1 MVTGA
6 QLEIRSWHLS
16 FERMVW
22 LSLSLLLV
30 LVPHA
35 PRMPVWISVLFLLLA
50 GWRLYTVRT
59 GKPLP
64 HRYLIATVV
73 VAMLAGVYLSY
84 GTLTGRDA
92 GVAMLAVLAGMK
104 IAESR
109 FLRDAYVVIFLGFF
123 LVVTNFLYSESIP
136 TGLYMLVVV
145 AVLTGALVAVTT
157 ESSALVPQ
165 RQLGL
170 AAVMLMQAVP
180 LMLVAF
186 LFFPRIS
193 GPLWGLPKDAF
204 NARSGLSDTMTPGDI
219 SGLSL
224 SNEVAFRVRFDGEI
238 PENKDLYWRGPVLH
252 RTDGRTWTAGE
263 IPRSP
268 RPLGFVKRGKPV
280 DYVVTLEP
288 HQRRW
293 LFALD
298 LPATIPTMATMN
310 AAFELRSVKRVRN
323 RSRYRVRSYT
333 DYRLPQI
340 TRGELAENL
349 ELAQGS
355 HPRAKQLALGWR
367 QELGTPRAVVE
378 RALTYFQEQPFVYT
392 LTPPLLDGDNVD
404 GFLFETRQGFCENF
418 ASAFT
423 VLMRAAGIPSRVVT
437 GYQGGELNELGNFLT
452 VRQRDA
458 HAWSEVWLGETEGWA
473 RIDPTGT
480 VAPARIESGM
490 EAAIPRPIGP
500 RAFNIQSSEPVRRA
514 WRNLRQGWEA
524 LNNAWNEW
532 VLGYG
537 PERQRRLLNQFGI
550 DSTSFTRLAVWLI
563 FCVLA
568 LLAAIS
574 LLLARRP
581 RTRDPA
587 VRAYRRFQNKL
598 ARAGIDRAPGEGPL
612 DFSDRVIRARPDL
625 SADVQR
631 ITELYVSIRY
641 ARDGGDA
648 RVLSRAVAAFGV

>member
-1 MVTGA
+1 
-6 QLEIRSWHLS
+6 
-16 FERMVW
+16 MVW

-59 GKPLP
+59 GKSLP

-204 NARSGLSDTMTPGDI
+204 SARSGLSDTMTPGDI

-238 PENKDLYWRGPVLH
+238 PENKDLYWRGPVLR

-263 IPRSP
+263 SPRSS
-268 RPLGFVKRGKPV
+268 RPLGFAKRGKPV

-298 LPATIPTMATMN
+298 LPANIPPMATMN
-310 AAFELRSVKRVRN
+310 AAFELRSLKRVRN

-340 TRGELAENL
+340 TNRELAENL
-349 ELAQGS
+349 ELAEAA
-355 HPRAKQLALGWR
+355 HPRARQLALGWR
-367 QELGTPRAVVE
+367 RELGSPRAVVE
-378 RALTYFQEQPFVYT
+378 RALNYFQEQPFVYT

-437 GYQGGELNELGNFLT
+437 GYQGGELNELGDFLT

-458 HAWSEVWLGETEGWA
+458 HAWSEAWLGETEGWV
-473 RIDPTGT
+473 RIDPTGA
-480 VAPARIESGM
+480 VAPSRIESGM
-490 EAAIPRPIGP
+490 EAALPRPIGP
-500 RAFNIQSSEPVRRA
+500 RALNIQASEPVRRA
-514 WRNLRQGWEA
+514 WRNLRHGWEA

-587 VRAYRRFQNKL
+587 VRAYRRFQRKL
-598 ARAGIDRAPGEGPL
+598 ARAGLDRAPGEGPL
-612 DFSDRVIRARPDL
+612 DFSQRVIRARPDL
-625 SADVQR
+625 SAEVQR

-641 ARDGGDA
+641 AREGGDG
-648 RVLSRAVAAFGV
+648 RDLSRAVAAFGV

>member
-1 MVTGA
+1 MTGA

-50 GWRLYTVRT
+50 GWRLYTVKS

-73 VAMLAGVYLSY
+73 VATLAGVYLSY

-109 FLRDAYVVIFLGFF
+109 FLRDAFVVIFLGFF

-204 NARSGLSDTMTPGDI
+204 SARSGLSDTMTPGDI

-238 PENKDLYWRGPVLH
+238 PENKDLYWRGPVLR
-252 RTDGRTWTAGE
+252 RTDGRTWSAGE
-263 IPRSP
+263 SRRSP
-268 RPLGFVKRGKPV
+268 RPYGFAKRGKPV

-298 LPATIPTMATMN
+298 LPATIPTMASMS
-310 AAFELRSVKRVRN
+310 AAFELRSVRRVRN
-323 RSRYRVRSYT
+323 RTRFRVRSYT
-333 DYRLPQI
+333 DYRLPRI
-340 TRGELAENL
+340 TDSELAENL
-349 ELAQGS
+349 ELAEAA
-355 HPRAKQLALGWR
+355 HPRTRQLALGW
-367 QELGTPRAVVE
+367 QHELGTPRAVVE
-378 RALTYFQEQPFVYT
+378 RALRYFQQQPFVYT

-423 VLMRAAGIPSRVVT
+423 VLMRAAGIPARVVT

-458 HAWSEVWLGETEGWA
+458 HAWSEVWLGETEGWV
-473 RIDPTGT
+473 RIDPTGA
-480 VAPARIESGM
+480 VAPSRIESGM

-500 RAFNIQSSEPVRRA
+500 RALNIQPSEPVRRA

-587 VRAYRRFQNKL
+587 IRAYRRFQNKL
-598 ARAGIDRAPGEGPL
+598 ARVGLDRTPGEGPL
-612 DFSDRVIRARPDL
+612 DFSQRVIRARPDL

-641 ARDGGDA
+641 AREGGDA
-648 RVLSRAVAAFGV
+648 RVLNRAVAAFGV

>member
-1 MVTGA
+1 MTSA

-35 PRMPVWISVLFLLLA
+35 PRMPAWISVLFLLLA
-50 GWRLYTVRT
+50 GWRLYTVKI

-64 HRYLIATVV
+64 HRYLMGVVVIAT
-73 VAMLAGVYLSY
+73 LAGVYLSY

-123 LVVTNFLYSESIP
+123 LVVTNFLYSETIP

-145 AVLTGALVAVTT
+145 AVLTGSLVAISN

-170 AAVMLMQAVP
+170 AAVMLIQAVP
-180 LMLVAF
+180 VMLVAF
-186 LFFPRIS
+186 LLFPRIP

-204 NARSGLSDTMTPGDI
+204 TPRSGLSDTMTPGDI

-238 PENKDLYWRGPVLH
+238 PENRKLYWRGPVLWK
-252 RTDGRTWTAGE
+252 TDGRTWTAGE
-263 IPRSP
+263 SFRRSQP
-268 RPLGFVKRGKPV
+268 IVFARRNSPV

-293 LFALD
+293 LFALE
-298 LPATIPTMATMN
+298 LPATIPPMATIN
-310 AAFELRSVKRVRN
+310 AEFELRSVKRVRK
-323 RSRYRVRSYT
+323 RMRYRVRSYI
-333 DYRLPQI
+333 DYEVPRI
-340 TRGELAENL
+340 TRDELAEGLELAEGAHPRARALALKWRGELAN
-349 ELAQGS
+349 
-355 HPRAKQLALGWR
+355 
-367 QELGTPRAVVE
+367 TRAVVE
-378 RALTYFQEQPFVYT
+378 RALAYFREQNFVYT
-392 LTPPLLDGDNVD
+392 LRPPLMTGDNVD
-404 GFLFETRQGFCENF
+404 EFLFGTRQGFCENF

-423 VLMRAAGIPSRVVT
+423 VLMRAAGIPARVVT
-437 GYQGGELNELGNFLT
+437 GYQGGEMNELGNFLT

-458 HAWSEVWLGETEGWA
+458 HAWSEVWLGEIEGWT
-473 RIDPTGT
+473 RVDPTGA

-490 EAAIPRPIGP
+490 EAAIPRRIGP
-500 RAFNIQSSEPVRRA
+500 GALNLQPSEPVRRA
-514 WRNLRQGWEA
+514 WRNLRHGWEA

-550 DSTSFTRLAVWLI
+550 DTSFARLTIWLI
-563 FCVLA
+563 FCALA
-568 LLAAIS
+568 LLAGTS

-587 VRAYRRFQNKL
+587 LRAYRKFQKKL
-598 ARAGIDRAPGEGPL
+598 ARMGLERVQGEGPL
-612 DFSDRVIRARPDL
+612 DFAQRVIRARPDL
-625 SADVQR
+625 AAPVSR
-631 ITELYVSIRY
+631 ITEIYVSIRY
-641 ARDGGDA
+641 AREGGDA
-648 RVLSRAVAAFGV
+648 RVLHRAVADFGI

>member
-1 MVTGA
+1 MRSA

-50 GWRLYTVRT
+50 GWRLYTVKT

-123 LVVTNFLYSESIP
+123 LAVTNFLYSESIP

-204 NARSGLSDTMTPGDI
+204 SARSGLSDTMTPGDI

-238 PENKDLYWRGPVLH
+238 PENKELYWRGPVLR

-263 IPRSP
+263 SPRSS
-268 RPLGFVKRGKPV
+268 RPFGFAKRGKPV

-298 LPATIPTMATMN
+298 LPATIPTMASMN
-310 AAFELRSVKRVRN
+310 AAFELRSVKRVRK
-323 RSRYRVRSYT
+323 RTRYRVRSYT

-340 TRGELAENL
+340 TSAELAENL
-349 ELAQGS
+349 ELAQGA
-355 HPRAKQLALGWR
+355 HPKARQLALGWR
-367 QELGTPRAVVE
+367 HELSGPRAVVE
-378 RALTYFQEQPFVYT
+378 AALTYFQQQPFVYT

-437 GYQGGELNELGNFLT
+437 GYQGGELNELGDFVT

-458 HAWSEVWLGETEGWA
+458 HAWSEVWLGETEGWV
-473 RIDPTGT
+473 RIDPTGA
-480 VAPARIESGM
+480 VAPSRIESGM

-500 RAFNIQSSEPVRRA
+500 RALNIQASEPVRRA

-587 VRAYRRFQNKL
+587 LRAYRRFQNKL
-598 ARAGIDRAPGEGPL
+598 ARAGLDRVPGEGPL
-612 DFSDRVIRARPDL
+612 DFSQRIIRARPDL
-625 SADVQR
+625 SAEVQR
-631 ITELYVSIRY
+631 ITELYVAIRY
-641 ARDGGDA
+641 TREGGDA
-648 RVLSRAVAAFGV
+648 RILSRAVAAFGV

>member
-1 MVTGA
+1 MTSA

-35 PRMPVWISVLFLLLA
+35 PRMPAWISILFLLLA
-50 GWRLYTVRT
+50 GWRLYTVKT

-64 HRYLIATVV
+64 HRYMMGTVV
-73 VAMLAGVYLSY
+73 VATLAGVYVSY

-145 AVLTGALVAVTT
+145 AVLIGALVAVTT
-157 ESSALVPQ
+157 DGPALTPQ
-165 RQLGL
+165 HQLRIAGVL
-170 AAVMLMQAVP
+170 LMQAVP

-186 LFFPRIS
+186 LLFPRVS

-204 NARSGLSDTMTPGDI
+204 SARSGLSDTMTPGDI

-224 SNEVAFRVRFDGEI
+224 SNEVAFRVRFEGDI
-238 PENKDLYWRGPVLH
+238 PENKKLYWRGPVLWK
-252 RTDGRTWTAGE
+252 TDGRTWTAGE
-263 IPRSP
+263 SFRRSKP
-268 RPLGFVKRGKPV
+268 FPIARRGPPV
-280 DYVVTLEP
+280 DYVITLEP

-298 LPATIPTMATMN
+298 LPASIPRMATMN
-310 AAFELRSVKRVRN
+310 AEFELRTLKRVRK
-323 RSRYRVRSYT
+323 RMRYRVRSYT
-333 DYRLPQI
+333 EYGLPQVSP
-340 TRGELAENL
+340 GELTDSL
-349 ELAQGS
+349 ELAPGA
-355 HPRAKQLALGWR
+355 HPKAQQLALGWR
-367 QELGTPRAVVE
+367 QDFAEPRAIVK
-378 RALTYFQEQPFVYT
+378 RALEYFREQPFVYS

-404 GFLFETRQGFCENF
+404 EFLFETRQGFCENF

-423 VLMRAAGIPSRVVT
+423 VLMRAAGIPARVVT

-458 HAWSEVWLGETEGWA
+458 HAWTEVWLGKNEGWV
-473 RIDPTGT
+473 RIDPTGA

-500 RAFNIQSSEPVRRA
+500 RALNIQPSEPVRRA
-514 WRNLRQGWEA
+514 WRSLRQGWEA

-550 DSTSFTRLAVWLI
+550 DGTSFTRLAIWLI
-563 FCVLA
+563 FCALA

-587 VRAYRRFQNKL
+587 VRAYRKFQKKL
-598 ARAGIDRAPGEGPL
+598 ARAGIERAQGEGPL
-612 DFSDRVIRARPDL
+612 DFAERIVRARPDL
-625 SADVQR
+625 SAEVLR
-631 ITELYVSIRY
+631 ITDIYVSVRY
-641 ARDGGDA
+641 AREGGDA
-648 RVLSRAVAAFGV
+648 RMLSRAVAAFGV